1 VFLTGWLT
9 LSRVLNNG
17 HVDPFAGGSAN
28 QGQSCPRFAVAVCL
42 QVSVE
47 SPEVLVPLLSGI
59 TNAWIWTIDRR
70 LGLFS
75 GATVLAAVTAAAPP
89 ASTAHAE
96 GRGDVVDM
104 LAEDHGA
111 EDDPIHEQSMLQV
124 CPCSWSVCAA

>member
-1 VFLTGWLT
+1 MCFLCTVTWALAVDGWFT
-9 LSRVLNNG
+9 KQVAFRTVCAIW
-17 HVDPFAGGSAN
+17 FA
-28 QGQSCPRFAVAVCL
+28 FAA

-75 GATVLAAVTAAAPP
+75 GATVLAAATAAAAP
-89 ASTAHAE
+89 AAAAHAE

-111 EDDPIHEQSMLQV
+111 EDDPSHEDSMLQV
-124 CPCSWSVCAA
+124 CL